1 MSFQNPIKDYTLPIK
16 TLKNWFEEIIVTRK
30 REELS
35 KLLIKLMNATRGDK
49 NITIPVVSFPTQDG
63 KLKTKAE
70 NNVDAKSMKTD
81 VEEKKKPTLDGENR
95 ISNNMSNQTESSE
108 TTTESLNRTTYQ
120 IIPYSPCTSSSSTE
134 SNSTEMQAESKT
146 PSHPR

>member
-1 MSFQNPIKDYTLPIK
+1 
-16 TLKNWFEEIIVTRK
+16 
-30 REELS
+30 
-35 KLLIKLMNATRGDK
+35 MNATRGDK

-70 NNVDAKSMKTD
+70 NHVDAKSIKTD

-95 ISNNMSNQTESSE
+95 ISNNMSNQTESTE
-108 TTTESLNRTTYQ
+108 TTTESSNRTTYQ

-134 SNSTEMQAESKT
+134 SNSTEMLAESKT